1 MLYELRTYN
10 AAPGKIDAL
19 NARFRDH
26 TRSLFAR
33 HGIGAAGF
41 WINRADPDQLIYICT
56 FRDAAQMESA
66 WAAFRDD
73 PEWRRVRAESER
85 GGALVRSIESVVMD
99 PTDYSAMA

>member
-26 TRSLFAR
+26 TLRLFAR
-33 HGIGAAGF
+33 HGVGVAGF
-41 WINRADPDQLIYICT
+41 WIDRADANKLIYLCT
-56 FRDAAQMESA
+56 FDDAAQMQRA

-73 PEWRRVRAESER
+73 PEWQAARAESER
-85 GGALVRSIESVVMD
+85 DGSLVASIESIVMD

>member
-26 TRSLFAR
+26 TCDLFAR
-33 HGIGAAGF
+33 HGIGVAGF
-41 WINRADPDQLIYICT
+41 WINRADPNQLIYICT
-56 FRDAAQMESA
+56 FQDAAQMESA

-73 PEWRRVRAESER
+73 PEWQAARAESER
-85 GGALVRSIESVVMD
+85 NGPLVASIESVVMD
-99 PTDYSAMA
+99 PTDYSTMK